1 MMKNT
6 VENLATLS
14 RFALAAAIFY
24 FAFQLYQINQN
35 VPAISQ
41 SVERVS
47 RQVEPSLEEA
57 RFILEE
63 IAEIRKLIP
72 SLLERVDKTVDV
84 LDQTQ
89 RQIPQIVNATE
100 EALVVINQTQQQIPQ
115 ILSTTENAV
124 TAINQTQQQIP
135 QIVNTTENAILA
147 LNLTRDEVLPY
158 VSLSLEEVR
167 LMRQSMQD
175 SLDRIEILI
184 DDAND
189 KALNAIVLAGDA
201 GKKASEGAVSGFFT
215 GLVKLPFKLIG
226 TLASPIAKSIDA
238 DVAKKLTEK
247 DLELMAAASK
257 KAVEAK
263 KIDRAWKW
271 NNPKSGNSG
280 SLTITRKYE
289 IRSHVCVEV
298 QVRVSIKGKEKM
310 NEPDKL
316 CLNKDKKWVE
326 AEELK

>member
-1 MMKNT
+1 MKNT

-41 SVERVS
+41 SIDRIS
-47 RQVEPSLEEA
+47 QQVEPALEDTDSI
-57 RFILEE
+57 REE
-63 IAEIRKLIP
+63 FAEIRKLIP
-72 SLLERVDKTVDV
+72 SILERVDNSVAVMDE
-84 LDQTQ
+84 TQ
-89 RQIPQIVNATE
+89 RQIPQIISATE
-100 EALVVINQTQQQIPQ
+100 KALAVIDETRQQIPQ
-115 ILSTTENAV
+115 ILSTTDNAV
-124 TAINQTQQQIP
+124 TAINETQQQIP
-135 QIVNTTENAILA
+135 QIVNTAENAILA
-147 LNLTRDEVLPY
+147 LNQTRDEVLPY
-158 VSLSLEEVR
+158 ITLSLEEVR
-167 LMRQSMQD
+167 LIRQSMQD

-189 KALNAIVLAGDA
+189 KALNAIVLAEDA

-215 GLVKLPFKLIG
+215 GLIKLPFKLIG
-226 TLASPIAKSIDA
+226 TLASPIVKTIDV

-247 DLELMAAASK
+247 DLELMATASK

-263 KIDRAWKW
+263 KIDRVWKW

-280 SLTITRKYE
+280 SLTIIRKYE

-310 NEPDKL
+310 NEPDEL

>member
-1 MMKNT
+1 MKNT

-35 VPAISQ
+35 LPVFAESFD
-41 SVERVS
+41 RVS
-47 RQVEPSLEEA
+47 QQVEPTLEESRA
-57 RFILEE
+57 IREE
-63 IAEIRKLIP
+63 LAEIRILVP
-72 SLLERVDKTVDV
+72 SLLERVDKSVAVID
-84 LDQTQ
+84 DTQ
-89 RQIPQIVNATE
+89 RQIPQIISAIE
-100 EALVVINQTQQQIPQ
+100 QALALISETQQQIPQ
-115 ILSTTENAV
+115 ILSTTENAL

-135 QIVNTTENAILA
+135 QIVNTAENAILA
-147 LNLTRDEVLPY
+147 LNQTRDEVLPY

-167 LMRQSMQD
+167 LVRKSIQD

-184 DDAND
+184 DDANE
-189 KALNAIVLAGDA
+189 KALDAIVLAGDA
-201 GKKASEGAVSGFFT
+201 GKRASEGAVSGFFT
-215 GLVKLPFKLIG
+215 GLIKLPFKLIG
-226 TLASPIAKSIDA
+226 TLASPIAKSIDV

-247 DLELMAAASK
+247 DLELMATASK

-263 KIDRAWKW
+263 KIDRVWKW

-280 SLTITRKYE
+280 SLTIIRKYE

-298 QVRVSIKGKEKM
+298 QVRVNIKGKEKM
-310 NEPDKL
+310 NEPDNL

-326 AEELK
+326 AEDLK

>member
-1 MMKNT
+1 MKNT

-41 SVERVS
+41 SIDRVS
-47 RQVEPSLEEA
+47 QQVEPTLAEADSIREE
-57 RFILEE
+57 L
-63 IAEIRKLIP
+63 AEIRKLIP
-72 SLLERVDKTVDV
+72 SLLERVDNTVDV

-100 EALVVINQTQQQIPQ
+100 KALVVINQTQQQIPQ
-115 ILSTTENAV
+115 ILITTENAV
-124 TAINQTQQQIP
+124 TAINETRQQIP
-135 QIVNTTENAILA
+135 QIVNTAENAIVA
-147 LNLTRDEVLPY
+147 LNQTRDEVLPY
-158 VSLSLEEVR
+158 IPLTLEEIR
-167 LMRQSMQD
+167 LMRKSMQD

-184 DDAND
+184 EDANE
-189 KALNAIVLAGDA
+189 KALDAIELAGDA

-215 GLVKLPFKLIG
+215 GLIKLPFELIG
-226 TLASPIAKSIDA
+226 SLASPIVKSIDA
-238 DVAKKLTEK
+238 DVAKKLTDK
-247 DLELMAAASK
+247 DIELMATASN
-257 KAVEAK
+257 KAVEAN
-263 KIDRAWKW
+263 KIDRTWKW

-280 SLTITRKYE
+280 SLTIIRKYE
-289 IRSHVCVEV
+289 IRSHACVEV
-298 QVRVSIKGKEKM
+298 HVRVSIKGKEKM
-310 NEPDKL
+310 NAPHNL

>member
-1 MMKNT
+1 MNKHS
-6 VENLATLS
+6 VEYLATLS

-41 SVERVS
+41 SVDRVS
-47 RQVEPSLEEA
+47 RQVAPSLEEA
-57 RFILEE
+57 QAIREE
-63 IAEIRKLIP
+63 LAEFRKLIP
-72 SLLERVDKTVDV
+72 SLLERVDNSVAVMDE
-84 LDQTQ
+84 TQ
-89 RQIPQIVNATE
+89 RQIPQIISATE
-100 EALVVINQTQQQIPQ
+100 KALAVID
-115 ILSTTENAV
+115 E
-124 TAINQTQQQIP
+124 TQQQIP
-135 QIVNTTENAILA
+135 QIVNTAENAIVA
-147 LNLTRDEVLPY
+147 LNQTRDEVLPY
-158 VSLSLEEVR
+158 VSLSLEEVA
-167 LMRQSMQD
+167 LMRKSMQD
-175 SLDRIEILI
+175 SLDRIDILI

-215 GLVKLPFKLIG
+215 GLIKLPFKLIG
-226 TLASPIAKSIDA
+226 TLASPIVKSIDA
-238 DVAKKLTEK
+238 DIAKKLTEK
-247 DLELMAAASK
+247 DLELIASASK

-289 IRSHVCVEV
+289 IRTHVCVEV
-298 QVRVSIKGKEKM
+298 QVRVSIKGKEKI

-316 CLNKDKKWVE
+316 CLNDDKKWVE
-326 AEELK
+326 AENIK